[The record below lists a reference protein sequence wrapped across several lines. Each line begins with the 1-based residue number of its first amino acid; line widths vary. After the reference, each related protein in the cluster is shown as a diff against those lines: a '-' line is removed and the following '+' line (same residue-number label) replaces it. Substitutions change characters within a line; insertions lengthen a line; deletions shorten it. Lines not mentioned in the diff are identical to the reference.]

1 MRPFPHH
8 DAMYRVSPRL
18 SQASRKPQTMADEI
32 PFNRSAPAPAGV
44 LEEVSP
50 LVRRIVAP
58 NPSPMTFTGTCTYVV
73 GRGNVTIVDP
83 GPDDQVHLDNLM
95 AALKGESIESILVT
109 HTHRDHSP
117 LAARLRVLTGA
128 PVLGAAP
135 HRTAR
140 DLVEGEYIRLDAGA
154 DYDYAPDHV
163 LADGGVHQGRGYTLE
178 AVETPGHTANH
189 LAFALK
195 EENALLSGDH
205 VMAWSTTTVA
215 PPDGAMGDYMASIQK
230 LLTRDERIFWPGH
243 GGPVT
248 EPQRFMRALQ
258 AHRRQR
264 EASILDRL
272 SAGDETIPE
281 IVANVYQG
289 LNPAL
294 LKPAGM
300 NVFAH
305 LEDLVARGL
314 ATTEGPPRLDS
325 RFTRP

>member
-1 MRPFPHH
+1 
-8 DAMYRVSPRL
+8 
-18 SQASRKPQTMADEI
+18 MADEI
-32 PFNRSAPAPAGV
+32 PFNRAQPAPAGV

-50 LVRRIVAP
+50 LLRRIVAP
-58 NPSPMTFTGTCTYVV
+58 NPGPMTFTGTCTYVV
-73 GRGNVTIVDP
+73 GRGDVTVVDP
-83 GPDDQVHLDNLM
+83 GPLDEAHLRALL
-95 AALKGESIESILVT
+95 AALGDERIASILVT

-117 LAARLRVLTGA
+117 LAARLKELTGA
-128 PVLGAAP
+128 PVIGAAA
-135 HRTAR
+135 HRPAR
-140 DLVEGEYIRLDAGA
+140 NLVEGEYVRLDAGA
-154 DYDYAPDHV
+154 DYDYRPDRV
-163 LADGGVHQGRGYTLE
+163 LAEGDIHQGEGYTLE

-189 LAFALK
+189 LAFALQ

-230 LLTRDERIFWPGH
+230 LLARDESVFWPGH

-258 AHRRQR
+258 SHRRQR

-272 SAGDETIPE
+272 AAGDETIPAL
-281 IVANVYQG
+281 VASVYQG

-294 LKPAGM
+294 VKAAGM

-305 LEDLVARGL
+305 LEDLVERGH
-314 ATTEGPPRLDS
+314 AATEGAPRLDG
-325 RFTRP
+325 RYRRA

>member
-1 MRPFPHH
+1 
-8 DAMYRVSPRL
+8 
-18 SQASRKPQTMADEI
+18 MADEI
-32 PFNRSAPAPAGV
+32 PFNRAAPAPAGV
-44 LEEVSP
+44 LEDISP
-50 LVRRIVAP
+50 LLRRMVAP

-73 GRGNVTIVDP
+73 GRGTVAIVDP
-83 GPDDQVHLDNLM
+83 GPED
-95 AALKGESIESILVT
+95 AAHRDALLTALRGETVEAILVT

-117 LAARLRVLTGA
+117 LAAQLKAMTGA
-128 PVLGAAP
+128 PILGAAP
-135 HRTAR
+135 HRPAR
-140 DLVEGEYIRLDAGA
+140 DLAVGEYAALDTGA
-154 DYDYAPDHV
+154 DRAYRPDRV
-163 LADGGVHQGRGYTLE
+163 LADGDMHAGRGYTLT
-178 AVETPGHTANH
+178 AIHTPGHTANH
-189 LAFALK
+189 LAFALA

-230 LLTRDERIFWPGH
+230 LLGRGERVFWPGH

-272 SAGDETIPE
+272 AAGDTTIPHL
-281 IVANVYQG
+281 VASIYQG

-294 LKPAGM
+294 AKAAAM

-305 LEDLVARGL
+305 LEDLVERGL
-314 ATTEGPPRLDS
+314 ATTDGPPRLDG
-325 RFTRP
+325 RYRRD

>member
-1 MRPFPHH
+1 
-8 DAMYRVSPRL
+8 
-18 SQASRKPQTMADEI
+18 MAEEI

-44 LEEVSP
+44 LEEISP
-50 LVRRIVAP
+50 LLRRIVAP
-58 NPSPMTFTGTCTYVV
+58 NPGPMTFTGTCTYVV
-73 GRGNVTIVDP
+73 GHGAVTLVDP
-83 GPDDQVHLDNLM
+83 GPDDATHLETLL
-95 AALKGESIESILVT
+95 AALQGETIESILVT

-117 LAARLRVLTGA
+117 LAARLKALTGA
-128 PVLGAAP
+128 PVIGAAP

-140 DLVEGEYIRLDAGA
+140 DLVEGEYVRLDAGA
-154 DYDYAPDHV
+154 DYDYAPDRV
-163 LADGGVHQGRGYTLE
+163 LADGAVHQGRGYTLE
-178 AVETPGHTANH
+178 AIETPGHTANH

-230 LLTRDERIFWPGH
+230 LLAREERVFWPGH

-258 AHRRQR
+258 SHRRQR

-272 SAGDETIPE
+272 GTGEATIPE
-281 IVANVYQG
+281 VVADVYLG

-294 LKPAGM
+294 VKAAAM

-314 ATTEGPPRLDS
+314 AATDGPPRLDS
-325 RFTRP
+325 RFKRS